1 MSIYLSAALASNR
14 KGRFLQTVA
23 GATPLESDWLN
34 SPPAC
39 GLLLVQAEELTDHEA
54 CQSLYLWAMQ
64 AGCAALVINPQK
76 AQLAT
81 LAELPI
87 VLDWS
92 LAPATL
98 SAQEPEL
105 TALLASETD
114 QMITGFAGSA
124 DRLQHMAGD
133 AVHTRYIRK
142 HSNSGLFAVTT
153 LPLWSLSLL
162 DHAEVLV
169 SWLNWFLDHAGLAV
183 PIAEKKTALAE
194 YSPDKYDLVVLLLLY
209 AAKGQSLTTICE
221 NEAVKLMFDVQS
233 LDITKR
239 SEVLVQHGY
248 INEMGLTESGK
259 NSLQTSQYWA
269 YAPLLG
275 EQLNTGAL
283 LA

>member
-14 KGRFLQTVA
+14 KGRFLQSVA
-23 GATPLESDWLN
+23 GATPLESDWLS
-34 SPPAC
+34 SPPAG
-39 GLLLVQAEELTDHEA
+39 GLLLVQAGELTDHEA
-54 CQSLYLWAMQ
+54 CQNLYLWAMQ
-64 AGCAALVINPQK
+64 AGCAALVINPQITE
-76 AQLAT
+76 LAT
-81 LAELPI
+81 LAKLPFA
-87 VLDWS
+87 LDWS

-98 SAQEPEL
+98 SAHEPEL

-142 HSNSGLFAVTT
+142 HSNSGLLAVTT

-162 DHAEVLV
+162 DHAEILV
-169 SWLNWFLDHAGLAV
+169 SWLNWFLDHAGLAA

-194 YSPDKYDLVVLLLLY
+194 YSPDKYDLVVLLLLF
-209 AAKGQSLTTICE
+209 AGSGKSLTALCE
-221 NEAVKLMFDVQS
+221 NEAVKLMFDVHS

-239 SEVLVQHGY
+239 SEILLQHGF
-248 INEMGLTESGK
+248 INEAGLTEAGK
-259 NSLQTSQYWA
+259 TALKTSQYWA
-269 YAPLLG
+269 YAPLLS

-283 LA
+283 

>member
-14 KGRFLQTVA
+14 KGRFLQSVA
-23 GATPLESDWLN
+23 GATPLESDWLS
-34 SPPAC
+34 SPPVG
-39 GLLLVQAEELTDHEA
+39 GLLLLQAEELTDYEA
-54 CQSLYLWAMQ
+54 CQNLYLWAMH
-64 AGCAALVINPQK
+64 AGCAALVINPQM

-87 VLDWS
+87 TLDWS
-92 LAPATL
+92 LAPASL
-98 SAQEPEL
+98 SAHEPEL

-142 HSNSGLFAVTT
+142 HSNSGLFALTT

-169 SWLNWFLDHAGLAV
+169 SWLNWFLDHAGLAA
-183 PIAEKKTALAE
+183 PIAEKKPDLAD
-194 YSPDKYDLVVLLLLY
+194 YSLDKQDLVVLLLLY
-209 AAKGQSLTTICE
+209 AGNGMSLKE
-221 NEAVKLMFDVQS
+221 LAEHNAVRLMFDVES
-233 LDITKR
+233 LDLADRGEI
-239 SEVLVQHGY
+239 LQQHGF
-248 INEMGLTESGK
+248 INEAGLTESGK
-259 NSLQTSQYWA
+259 NSLQASQYWT
-269 YAPLLG
+269 YAPLLS

-283 LA
+283 SE

>member
-23 GATPLESDWLN
+23 GATPIESDWLN
-34 SPPAC
+34 SPPAS
-39 GLLLVQAEELTDHEA
+39 GLLLVQAEELTDDEA
-54 CQSLYLWAMQ
+54 CQNLYLWSMQ
-64 AGCAALVINPQK
+64 AGCAALVIYPQI

-81 LAELPI
+81 LAKLPI
-87 VLDWS
+87 TLDWS
-92 LAPATL
+92 LAPASL

-105 TALLASETD
+105 TALLANETD
-114 QMITGFAGSA
+114 QTIVGFAGSA

-133 AVHTRYIRK
+133 AVHTRYVRK
-142 HSNSGLFAVTT
+142 HSNSGLFALTT
-153 LPLWSLSLL
+153 LPLWSLNLL
-162 DHAEVLV
+162 DHENVLV
-169 SWLNWFLDHAGLAV
+169 SWLNWFLDHAGLAA
-183 PIAEKKTALAE
+183 PITEKKTELAE

-209 AAKGQSLTTICE
+209 AAKGQSLTAICE

-283 LA
+283 SA

>member
-54 CQSLYLWAMQ
+54 CQNLYLWAMQ
-64 AGCAALVINPQK
+64 AGCAALVINPQI

-87 VLDWS
+87 APDWT
-92 LAPATL
+92 LVPATL

-142 HSNSGLFAVTT
+142 HSNSGLFSVTT

-169 SWLNWFLDHAGLAV
+169 SWLNWFLDHAGLAA

-194 YSPDKYDLVVLLLLY
+194 YLPDKYDLVVLLLLY
-209 AAKGQSLTTICE
+209 AGSGKSLIALTE
-221 NEAVKLMFDVQS
+221 NHAVKQMFDVHS
-233 LDITKR
+233 LEITKR
-239 SEVLVQHGY
+239 SEVLKQHGF
-248 INEMGLTESGK
+248 INEAGLTETGK
-259 NSLQTSQYWA
+259 TALKTSQYWA
-269 YAPLLG
+269 YAPLLS

-283 LA
+283 SA

>member
-1 MSIYLSAALASNR
+1 MSFYLSSALANNR

-39 GLLLVQAEELTDHEA
+39 GLLLVQAEELTNYEA

-64 AGCAALVINPQK
+64 AGCAALVINPQMV
-76 AQLAT
+76 QLAT

-87 VLDWS
+87 TLDWS
-92 LAPATL
+92 LAPTTL

-105 TALLASETD
+105 TALLATETD

-169 SWLNWFLDHAGLAV
+169 SWLNWFLDHAGLAA

-209 AAKGQSLTTICE
+209 AGNGISLDVIVANDT
-221 NEAVKLMFDVQS
+221 VKLLFDLNS
-233 LDITKR
+233 LDINKR
-239 SEVLVQHGY
+239 SEVLQQYGF
-248 INEMGLTESGK
+248 IKGSNLTETGK
-259 NSLQTSQYWA
+259 SAVQLSQYWA
-269 YAPLLG
+269 YASLLS

-283 LA
+283 